1 MGAIF
6 HLFPVPETD
15 RVPVGAAGAWRGRYC
30 LVLLRN
36 VACCL
41 VPSLQ
46 LGGMSVVPVP
56 ESAGRPSQSCGAASS
71 DCALTRLRV
80 PWSPSH

>member
-46 LGGMSVVPVP
+46 LGGMSVVPC
-56 ESAGRPSQSCGAASS
+56 R
-71 DCALTRLRV
+71 RV
-80 PWSPSH
+80 PGGLPKAAELHLVIVR